1 MITNKRP
8 YVFLCTGV
16 SIDGKISTFERR
28 QTEIATNDNK
38 DILYDGRVKAD
49 AVMVGGRTLILDDP
63 GLTVKSDAR
72 AQERIKNGKTPEPMK
87 VAVISNANNLKTDG
101 AFFTRGDGEKV
112 IFTAKLTSDEK
123 IKELKKYCKVYVFGE
138 ERVDLSTALA
148 KLSELGVNSL
158 MVEGGGE
165 LNYSLIK
172 NNFVDEINLKV
183 GNRIIG
189 GRTAPTLC
197 DGEGFSLEEIKNF
210 KIVSVTPSDNS
221 VIIKYVS
228 NI

>member
-1 MITNKRP
+1 MAANKRP

-38 DILYDGRVKAD
+38 DTLYECRVKAD
-49 AVMVGGRTLILDDP
+49 AVMVGGRTLVLDDP

-72 AQERIKNGKTPEPMK
+72 VQERIKNGKTPEPMK
-87 VAVISNANNLKTDG
+87 VAVISNANELKTDG
-101 AFFTRGDGEKV
+101 AFFTRGEAEKV
-112 IFTAKLTSDEK
+112 IFTTKLTLHEK
-123 IKELKKYCKVYVFGE
+123 IKELEKYCRVYIFGE
-138 ERVDLSTALA
+138 DKVDLRMSLE
-148 KLSELGVNSL
+148 KLSELGINNL

-172 NNFVDEINLKV
+172 NNFVDEINLKI

-197 DGEGFSLEEIKNF
+197 DGEGFSLEEIKDF
-210 KIVSVTPSDNS
+210 KIMSVIPSGNS
-221 VIIKYVS
+221 VVIKYVS

>member
-1 MITNKRP
+1 MATNKRP

-38 DILYDGRVKAD
+38 DLLYDCRVRAD
-49 AVMVGGRTLILDDP
+49 ADMVGGRTLLLDDP
-63 GLTVKSDAR
+63 GLTVKSDVR
-72 AQERIKNGKTPEPMK
+72 VQERIKNGKTPEPMK
-87 VAVISNANNLKTDG
+87 VAVISNANDLKTDG
-101 AFFTRGDGEKV
+101 TFFTRGEAKKT
-112 IFTAKLTSDEK
+112 IFTTKLTSAEK
-123 IKELKKYCKVYVFGE
+123 VKELEKYCRVYIFGDDK
-138 ERVDLSTALA
+138 VDLDMALE
-148 KLSELGVNSL
+148 KLSELGVKDL

-172 NNFVDEINLKV
+172 NNLVDEINLKI

-197 DGEGFSLEEIKNF
+197 DGDGFNLEEIKNF
-210 KIVSVTPSDNS
+210 KIVSVTTLENS

-228 NI
+228 NT